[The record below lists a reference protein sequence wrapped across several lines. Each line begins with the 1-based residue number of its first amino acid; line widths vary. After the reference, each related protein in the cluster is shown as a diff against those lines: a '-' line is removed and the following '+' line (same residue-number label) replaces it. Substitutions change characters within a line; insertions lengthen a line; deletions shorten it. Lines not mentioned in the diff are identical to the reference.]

1 MSMNE
6 LVNEMMNQE
15 NVAAQTVE
23 QFGIGVPISA
33 AVAGMQNTPVASVS
47 AVEQTEPIEQKP
59 YEIRPLNARDIFPMT
74 KIIRKIGL
82 KDFGKCFEPEE
93 IKAITDT
100 FSENGEEKNMED
112 LAEIVGVSVVLKIVD
127 IILEHLP
134 DAGEEVFAFIA
145 GLIGKTKDE
154 VATLPMDVFFE
165 LVVDVFKRKEFV
177 GFMKAVSRLVK

>member
-6 LVNEMMNQE
+6 VMNGMMNPE
-15 NVAAQTVE
+15 GTAAETGVLQFGMPVQATPVVE
-23 QFGIGVPISA
+23 Q
-33 AVAGMQNTPVASVS
+33 VAEPVTEQ
-47 AVEQTEPIEQKP
+47 AVEEKP
-59 YEIRPLNARDIFPMT
+59 YTIRPLNARDIFPMT

-82 KDFGKCFEPEE
+82 KDFGKCFEPDE

-100 FSENGEEKNMED
+100 FSENGEEKSMED

-145 GLIGKTKDE
+145 GLIGRKKDE
-154 VATLPMDVFFE
+154 VAMLPMDVFFE

>member
-6 LVNEMMNQE
+6 AINGMMNQG
-15 NVAAQTVE
+15 NVIAAQAVE
-23 QFGIGVPISA
+23 QFGVGAYASPIVQAVPTQ
-33 AVAGMQNTPVASVS
+33 V
-47 AVEQTEPIEQKP
+47 TESIEQAEPKM

-100 FSENGEEKNMED
+100 FSEKSEEKSMED

-134 DAGEEVFAFIA
+134 DAGEEVFVFIA
-145 GLIGKTKDE
+145 GLIGRTKDE
-154 VATLPMDVFFE
+154 VAMLPMDVFFE

>member
-1 MSMNE
+1 MGINE
-6 LVNEMMNQE
+6 VMDGMMNQG
-15 NVAAQTVE
+15 NTAGAQGIE
-23 QFGIGVPISA
+23 QFGTGVYPTPIGQSA
-33 AVAGMQNTPVASVS
+33 PVHGAEP
-47 AVEQTEPIEQKP
+47 AEQSESRR

-93 IKAITDT
+93 IKAITDV
-100 FSENGEEKNMED
+100 FSDGEANNVED
-112 LAEIVGVSVVLKIVD
+112 LAEVVGVSVVLKIVD

-134 DAGEEVFAFIA
+134 DAGEEVFSFIA
-145 GLIGKTKDE
+145 GLIGITKDE
-154 VATLPMDVFFE
+154 VAALPMDVFFE

>member
-6 LVNEMMNQE
+6 AMNGMMNQG
-15 NVAAQTVE
+15 NVTAAQAVE
-23 QFGIGVPISA
+23 QFGVGAYASPIVQAVPTQ
-33 AVAGMQNTPVASVS
+33 V
-47 AVEQTEPIEQKP
+47 TEAIEQAEPKM
-59 YEIRPLNARDIFPMT
+59 YEIRSLNARDIFPMT

-100 FSENGEEKNMED
+100 FSENSEEKSMED

-145 GLIGKTKDE
+145 GLIGRTKDE
-154 VATLPMDVFFE
+154 VAMLPMDVFFE

>member
-1 MSMNE
+1 MSMSE
-6 LVNEMMNQE
+6 VVDGMMNQG
-15 NVAAQTVE
+15 NTAGAQGSE
-23 QFGIGVPISA
+23 QFGVGVSPTLT
-33 AVAGMQNTPVASVS
+33 VQPVPVHEAELT
-47 AVEQTEPIEQKP
+47 EQSEPRR

-93 IKAITDT
+93 IKAITDV
-100 FSENGEEKNMED
+100 FSDDEANNAED
-112 LAEIVGVSVVLKIVD
+112 LAEVVGVSVVLKIVD

-134 DAGEEVFAFIA
+134 DAGEEVFSFIA
-145 GLIGKTKDE
+145 GLIGRTKDE
-154 VATLPMDVFFE
+154 VASLPMDVFFE

>member
-6 LVNEMMNQE
+6 VMNGMFEGSVNQG
-15 NVAAQTVE
+15 NVTAEQAVE
-23 QFGIGVPISA
+23 RFSTGTPLSPIVQ
-33 AVAGMQNTPVASVS
+33 VAPIQATEQD
-47 AVEQTEPIEQKP
+47 EQTEPKM

-93 IKAITDT
+93 IKTIMDSL
-100 FSENGEEKNMED
+100 SENGEENNIED
-112 LAEIVGVSVVLKIVD
+112 FAEIVGVSVVLKIVD

-134 DAGEEVFAFIA
+134 EAGEEVFAFIA

>member
-1 MSMNE
+1 MGMDETMNGI
-6 LVNEMMNQE
+6 MNQE
-15 NVAAQTVE
+15 NVAAQAVE
-23 QFGIGVPISA
+23 QFGTSVPIVA
-33 AVAGMQNTPVASVS
+33 AVAGMQNVQVTPVS
-47 AVEQTEPIEQKP
+47 AVEHSEQIEQKP

-93 IKAITDT
+93 IKAITGA
-100 FSENGEEKNMED
+100 FSEHSEEETMED
-112 LAEIVGVSVVLKIVD
+112 LAEIVGVSVILKIMD

-145 GLIGKTKDE
+145 GLIGRTKDE

-165 LVVDVFKRKEFV
+165 LLVDVFKRKEFV

>member
-1 MSMNE
+1 MGINE
-6 LVNEMMNQE
+6 VMNEMMNQE
-15 NVAAQTVE
+15 NVAAQAVE
-23 QFGIGVPISA
+23 QFGTSVPIGA
-33 AVAGMQNTPVASVS
+33 AVAGMQNVQVTPVS
-47 AVEQTEPIEQKP
+47 AVEHSEQIEQKP
-59 YEIRPLNARDIFPMT
+59 YEIRPLNAMDIFPMT

-100 FSENGEEKNMED
+100 FSEHSEEKTMED

>member
-6 LVNEMMNQE
+6 VMNGMTNPE
-15 NVAAQTVE
+15 GMTAAQ
-23 QFGIGVPISA
+23 
-33 AVAGMQNTPVASVS
+33 AVAPFGMPVVPTPVVDQTAEPVTEQ
-47 AVEQTEPIEQKP
+47 AVEEKP
-59 YEIRPLNARDIFPMT
+59 YTIRPLNARDIFPMT

-93 IKAITDT
+93 INAIVET
-100 FSENGEEKNMED
+100 FSEENGTEKNVND

-134 DAGEEVFAFIA
+134 EAGEEVFAFVG
-145 GLIGKTKDE
+145 GLIGKTKDD
-154 VATLPMDVFFE
+154 VATLPMDVFFD
-165 LVVDVFKRKEFV
+165 LIVDVFKRKEFV

>member
-6 LVNEMMNQE
+6 AINGMMNQG
-15 NVAAQTVE
+15 NVTAAQAVE
-23 QFGIGVPISA
+23 QFGVGAYASPIAQAVPTQ
-33 AVAGMQNTPVASVS
+33 V
-47 AVEQTEPIEQKP
+47 TEPIEQAEPK
-59 YEIRPLNARDIFPMT
+59 IRPLNARDIFPMT

-100 FSENGEEKNMED
+100 FSENSEEKSMKD

-145 GLIGKTKDE
+145 GLIGRTKDE
-154 VATLPMDVFFE
+154 VAMLPMDVFFE

>member
-1 MSMNE
+1 MGMNE
-6 LVNEMMNQE
+6 AMNGMMNQG
-15 NVAAQTVE
+15 NVTAAQAVE
-23 QFGIGVPISA
+23 QFGTGTYESPIVQA
-33 AVAGMQNTPVASVS
+33 VS
-47 AVEQTEPIEQKP
+47 AQETEQSEQSEQSEPKM

-112 LAEIVGVSVVLKIVD
+112 LAEIVGFSVVLKIVD

-134 DAGEEVFAFIA
+134 DVGEEVFAFIA
-145 GLIGKTKDE
+145 GVIGRTKDE
-154 VATLPMDVFFE
+154 VAMLPMDVFFE
-165 LVVDVFKRKEFV
+165 LAVDVFKRKEFV